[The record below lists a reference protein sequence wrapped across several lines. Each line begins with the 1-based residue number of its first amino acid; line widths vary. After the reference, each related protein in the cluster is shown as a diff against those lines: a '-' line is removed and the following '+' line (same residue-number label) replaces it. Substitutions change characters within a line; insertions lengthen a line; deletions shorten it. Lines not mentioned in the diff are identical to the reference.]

1 MFFHRIGFYEVD
13 VYMKRFG
20 FNKRNVEMKFNL
32 ICKGLLLAAAPLIT
46 CQLNAAVITSGN
58 AYYSGYIEA
67 GFGGGYGSIEVNYN
81 TQNNGANSLTTQYGT
96 IIGNG
101 SGAHGELS
109 IIGDGSAGSAS
120 ISSYGSYG
128 VRTGMGGS
136 ANVQVLNGGVLQAF
150 ESSFWLGS
158 DGGVA
163 GAQGTSVVTVEGQG
177 SQLVTTKSTND
188 GGRIR
193 VGEGLSYSELNIENG
208 GAARAT
214 SALGATDTSNDGS
227 LWVGSSSASGSTA
240 VVNVMDAGSVI
251 EVSNYINLNPT
262 YENVSAALNI
272 TEGGLVEVTGSS
284 RWDTE
289 MSVGN
294 STGDSTVLVSG
305 VGSALIAEDTN
316 IGSAKRIAGYTAMGV
331 PVTSVDW
338 ENMADG
344 EPVTDLL
351 GNIIYNEAGEEVLGA
366 VYSWVS
372 NGVVYETLYPSTYLY
387 DEEAIY
393 ALATGSIRVQDG
405 AVLSGSTVD
414 VSTNSANSG
423 AYQNAESYLTVD
435 QGGTVEADVTVNS
448 GGVLNGNGG
457 SVIGNVTIDGGRL
470 APGNSPGEMLINGDL
485 SLLSGSLE
493 LEFSD
498 ADADFLEIMG
508 DLYLSSAFNFDLLFD
523 TSSDDLVINLDDFFD
538 VSGDVFAEAGFTLE
552 DNINVYGLSA
562 WTIYFLGQEYSFTP
576 TDIGD
581 VAVSAPAGFGLLILS
596 IGMVVFRR
604 AVVKEQAGSIMPR
617 TLLA

>member
-1 MFFHRIGFYEVD
+1 M
-13 VYMKRFG
+13 
-20 FNKRNVEMKFNL
+20 
-32 ICKGLLLAAAPLIT
+32 
-46 CQLNAAVITSGN
+46 
-58 AYYSGYIEA
+58 
-67 GFGGGYGSIEVNYN
+67 
-81 TQNNGANSLTTQYGT
+81 
-96 IIGNG
+96 
-101 SGAHGELS
+101 
-109 IIGDGSAGSAS
+109 
-120 ISSYGSYG
+120 
-128 VRTGMGGS
+128 
-136 ANVQVLNGGVLQAF
+136 QVLNGGVLQAF
-150 ESSFWLGS
+150 DSDFWLGS

-163 GAQGTSVVTVEGQG
+163 GVQGSSVVTVEGQG
-177 SQLVTTKSTND
+177 SQLVTTKSYD

-208 GAARAT
+208 GAARAA

-272 TEGGLVEVTGSS
+272 TEGGVVEVTGSS

-316 IGSAKRIAGYTAMGV
+316 IGSAKRIAGYTATGV

-338 ENMADG
+338 DSLADG

-366 VYSWVS
+366 VYSWVY

-498 ADADFLEIMG
+498 ADADFLAVMG

-523 TSSDDLVINLDDFFD
+523 TSSDDMVINLDDFFD

>member
-1 MFFHRIGFYEVD
+1 
-13 VYMKRFG
+13 MKRFG

-32 ICKGLLLAAAPLIT
+32 ICKGLLLAVAPLIT
-46 CQLNAAVITSGN
+46 CQLNAAVIASGN

-96 IIGNG
+96 IVGNG

-150 ESSFWLGS
+150 DSDFWLGS

-163 GAQGTSVVTVEGQG
+163 GVQGSSVVTVEGQG
-177 SQLVTTKSTND
+177 SQLVTTKSYD

-193 VGEGLSYSELNIENG
+193 VGEGLAYSELNIENG
-208 GAARAT
+208 GSARAT

-272 TEGGLVEVTGSS
+272 TEGGVVEVTGSS

-289 MSVGN
+289 LSIGN
-294 STGDSTVLVSG
+294 LTGDSTVLVSG
-305 VGSALIAEDTN
+305 IGSALIAEDTN
-316 IGSAKRIAGYTAMGV
+316 IGSARRIAGYTATGV

-338 ENMADG
+338 DSLADG
-344 EPVTDLL
+344 EPVTDLQ

-435 QGGTVEADVTVNS
+435 QGGTVVADVTVNS

-498 ADADFLEIMG
+498 VDADFLAVMG

-523 TSSDDLVINLDDFFD
+523 TSSDDMVINLDDFFD

-576 TDIGD
+576 NDMGD
-581 VAVSAPAGFGLLILS
+581 VAVSAPAGFGLLVLS

-604 AVVKEQAGSIMPR
+604 AGVKEQAGSIMPR

>member
-1 MFFHRIGFYEVD
+1 
-13 VYMKRFG
+13 
-20 FNKRNVEMKFNL
+20 MKFNL
-32 ICKGLLLAAAPLIT
+32 ICKGLLLAVAPLIT
-46 CQLNAAVITSGN
+46 CQLNAAVIASGN

-96 IIGNG
+96 IVGNG

-150 ESSFWLGS
+150 DSDFWLGS

-163 GAQGTSVVTVEGQG
+163 GVQGSSVVTVEGQG
-177 SQLVTTKSTND
+177 SQLVTTKSYD

-193 VGEGLSYSELNIENG
+193 VGEGLAYSELNIENG
-208 GAARAT
+208 GSARAT

-272 TEGGLVEVTGSS
+272 TEGGVVEVTGSS

-289 MSVGN
+289 LSIGN
-294 STGDSTVLVSG
+294 LTGDSTVLVSG
-305 VGSALIAEDTN
+305 IGSALIAEDTN
-316 IGSAKRIAGYTAMGV
+316 IGSARRIAGYTATGV

-338 ENMADG
+338 DSLADG
-344 EPVTDLL
+344 EPVTDLQ

-435 QGGTVEADVTVNS
+435 QGGTVVADVTVNS

-498 ADADFLEIMG
+498 VDADFLAVMG

-523 TSSDDLVINLDDFFD
+523 TSSDDMVINLDDFFD

-576 TDIGD
+576 NDMGD
-581 VAVSAPAGFGLLILS
+581 VAVSAPAGFGLLVLS

-604 AVVKEQAGSIMPR
+604 AGVKEQAGSIMPR